1 VSAVPDRRWL
11 SLPEVHQRISAVE
24 DPLLWKRLLVI
35 TASLMRNKSYCGIPL
50 STSHRPEDFI
60 HTALEKV
67 LSGRRR
73 MRVGSDLLHFLGSS
87 VGSEINNTVTKKVSG
102 QLQVSAELVPANSE
116 DPLFQQ
122 TVPNGEQAL
131 VERESREQILK
142 LFANHKQMLAIAQLA
157 IDDGLMGREEF
168 AAALGLTPEQ
178 VTNIKK
184 RMQKIYTAYLKA
196 KQGGRKGSH
205 D

>member
-1 VSAVPDRRWL
+1 MSAEPDRRWL
-11 SLPEVHQRISAVE
+11 SLPEVHQRISAEE

-87 VGSEINNTVTKKVSG
+87 VRSEINNTITKKVSG
-102 QLQVSAELVPANSE
+102 QLQVSAELIPANSQ

-122 TVPNGEQAL
+122 TANGEQTL
-131 VERESREQILK
+131 LERESREQILK
-142 LFANHKQMLAIAQLA
+142 LFANDKQVLAIAQLA
-157 IDDGLMGREEF
+157 IDDGPMGREEF
-168 AAALGLTPEQ
+168 AAALGLTVEQ

-184 RMQKIYTAYLKA
+184 RMQKIYTPYLKA
-196 KQGGRKGSH
+196 RQGGRKGRH